1 MLLSARPLKDCVG
14 VNSFEPATELEWTEG
29 DTVDLFFQLI
39 DSQLDKPEQGFSPAG
54 RRYVPAAGATLSC
67 VLENIDDAKQLT
79 RLATQPFANDGSI
92 WKLSILGTDSI
103 RGTPQLRLTLTEG
116 AKVTR
121 GIAKLCIKIH
131 PSSNN

>member
-1 MLLSARPLKDCVG
+1 MLLSARPLKDVTS

-29 DTVDLFFQLI
+29 DTVDVYFQLI

-92 WKLSILGTDSI
+92 WKLSILGTDVI
-103 RGTPQLRLTLTEG
+103 RGTPQLRLTLTEAG
-116 AKVTR
+116 KVTR

-131 PSSNN
+131 PASNQ